1 MIQQLWSSTRRRSG
15 FTLIEVLGA
24 LVVFS
29 VGVLMVIQVSG
40 ALGIQLRYAA
50 VQSEIVVLA
59 NERLDSLEATPF
71 DSLTVGQATDVTV
84 VEGFTYGRQTQIS
97 EVTPVLYLIV
107 VTMTPSGTGAPTHS
121 ATSYKSAVW

>member
-1 MIQQLWSSTRRRSG
+1 MRQQPWSTTRRRGG

-40 ALGIQLRYAA
+40 VLGIQMRYSA

-71 DSLTVGQATDVTV
+71 DSLAAGQTTDAPV
-84 VEGFTYGRQTQIS
+84 VEGFRYGRKTEIS
-97 EVTPVLYLIV
+97 EITPVLYLIV
-107 VTMTPSGTGAPTHS
+107 VTMTPAGTGAPTYS
-121 ATSYKSAVW
+121 ATSYKSAV